1 MKKASMAQV
10 DLSHARFGSNEDLG
24 IDFRNEI
31 DAWTKMEKVFCH
43 QIRSMKDK
51 KCIKIKTPKK
61 KREDLRT
68 LVYSV
73 RQGLD

>member
-1 MKKASMAQV
+1 MKKASWAQI
-10 DLSHARFGSNEDLG
+10 DLSHARFSSNEDLG

-43 QIRSMKDK
+43 QIRSMKDNK
-51 KCIKIKTPKK
+51 STKVKTPKK
-61 KREDLRT
+61 KKEDLRT

-73 RQGLD
+73 RQRLD